1 MAPQRELLRRVLRIY
16 QILFAGT
23 VLVFLFFP
31 AGLIRIMNWFSGI
44 ICGLPELPPTVERFW
59 LALTISLMVTLIAI
73 CHFAQRDIDQAKG
86 YIQLILISK
95 FTSSLFYLLFYY
107 FSLNTLA
114 YMIGF
119 ITDGTMLLLTLVLY
133 LRAKY

>member
-1 MAPQRELLRRVLRIY
+1 MPERELLRRVLRIY

-23 VLVFLFFP
+23 VLVFLLFP
-31 AGLIRIMNWFSGI
+31 PELIKVMNWFSGVF
-44 ICGLPELPPTVERFW
+44 GDLLEPLPPTVERFW
-59 LALTISLMVTLIAI
+59 LTLTISLMVTLIAI

-119 ITDGTMLLLTLVLY
+119 FTDGTIFILTLVLY